1 MQNFMAVDPLVDQ
14 KNECDLIGRENI
26 RRELG
31 FPSDKKVA
39 LISYRRADGWHT
51 IFKSDEEFFQASIES
66 IKMFKKLG
74 YYIVCRRRIGIDDI
88 TSRRSNSSEITRYHE
103 IKPLVDAE
111 VNGWSGYPN
120 LLYKACY
127 ASDVL
132 VMIDTSGIC
141 QREASITEI
150 PTYMPY
156 DENDEF
162 TMNQINN
169 EWEPGMRDMINFK
182 VVSNNLEDLFSDR
195 FKKNLADYNKKWH
208 SGNCDV
214 FWKEIIERSK
224 K

>member
-1 MQNFMAVDPLVDQ
+1 
-14 KNECDLIGRENI
+14 
-26 RRELG
+26 
-31 FPSDKKVA
+31 
-39 LISYRRADGWHT
+39 
-51 IFKSDEEFFQASIES
+51 
-66 IKMFKKLG
+66 
-74 YYIVCRRRIGIDDI
+74 
-88 TSRRSNSSEITRYHE
+88 
-103 IKPLVDAE
+103 
-111 VNGWSGYPN
+111 
-120 LLYKACY
+120 
-127 ASDVL
+127 
-132 VMIDTSGIC
+132 
-141 QREASITEI
+141 
-150 PTYMPY
+150 MPY